1 MTNEEIQKG
10 SGLFAYIGFLNNV
23 ILHSKYQT
31 VENGVKM
38 MNIILKTYTLK
49 DKRLLISA
57 GALLFRP
64 WGILGFVKDQ
74 IDGEYIENVEWPI
87 SEKKQNYIENVES

>member
-1 MTNEEIQKG
+1 
-10 SGLFAYIGFLNNV
+10 
-23 ILHSKYQT
+23 
-31 VENGVKM
+31 M

-57 GALLFRP
+57 GALLFWP

-74 IDGEYIENVEWPI
+74 IDGEYIEKVEWPI
-87 SEKKQNYIENVES
+87 SEKKQIYIENVESEEVKNYKKYKEIDWETIF

>member
-1 MTNEEIQKG
+1 
-10 SGLFAYIGFLNNV
+10 
-23 ILHSKYQT
+23 
-31 VENGVKM
+31 M

-64 WGILGFVKDQ
+64 RGILGFVKDQ
-74 IDGEYIENVEWPI
+74 IDGEYIEKVEWPI
-87 SEKKQNYIENVES
+87 SEKKQIYIENVESEEVKNYKKYKEIDWETIF